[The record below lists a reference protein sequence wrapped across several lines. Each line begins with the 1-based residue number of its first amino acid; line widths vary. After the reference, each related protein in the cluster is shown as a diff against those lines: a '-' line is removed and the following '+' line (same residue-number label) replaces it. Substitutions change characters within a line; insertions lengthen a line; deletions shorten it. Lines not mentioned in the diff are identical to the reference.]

1 MPHHYD
7 AIIIG
12 AAHNGLTSA
21 CYLAKGGPKIV
32 AVVVTAAFCLLMGDC
47 CFAAEALFY
56 RASRNYNKEGSLGSV
71 YRRELESRMFT
82 HPAWGERLYLSYDN
96 PGINETIEVYSKPN
110 GSPWLSYRR
119 AVPSLTR
126 LIRDRLFGA
135 NFDLKRQLDAVQ
147 IIDHEVALPEEVA
160 SEIKLLWRTMLSGL
174 AKPPPQ
180 EPKKQGGFVTRTIYF
195 NAVVIIG
202 FAKEDNTVKTGSIPM
217 KVHKTQAYREFADIV
232 DNLIRASQRSAGA
245 RDPVSARLP
254 VRMRNLRLH
263 LAGAKRGQI

>member
-12 AAHNGLTSA
+12 AGHNGLTCA
-21 CYLAKGGPKIV
+21 CYLARTGLKIV
-32 AVVVTAAFCLLMGDC
+32 AAVVTAAVSLIVGDC
-47 CFAAEALFY
+47 CFAHEALFY
-56 RASRNYNKEGSLGSV
+56 RASRNYNEEGSLGTV

-96 PGINETIEVYSKPN
+96 PNINETIEVYSKPD
-110 GSPWLSYRR
+110 GSPWLDYRR

-147 IIDHEVALPEEVA
+147 IIDHEVALPEELA
-160 SEIKLLWRTMLSGL
+160 SEIKLLWRAMLSGL
-174 AKPPPQ
+174 AKRPPE
-180 EPKKQGGFVTRTIYF
+180 EPKKQGGFVTRTIYL
-195 NAVVIIG
+195 NVVVIIG

-217 KVHKTQAYREFADIV
+217 NVHKTRAYREFADIV
-232 DNLIRASQRSAGA
+232 DNLIRASERGAGA
-245 RDPVSARLP
+245 RDPIWAQLP
-254 VRMRNLRLH
+254 ERIRNLRLH
-263 LAGAKRGQI
+263 LARAKRGEI

>member
-7 AIIIG
+7 AIVIG
-12 AAHNGLTSA
+12 AGHNGLTCA
-21 CYLAKGGPKIV
+21 CYLARAGLKIP
-32 AVVVTAAFCLLMGDC
+32 AAVVTAAVSLIVGDC
-47 CFAAEALFY
+47 CFAHEALFY
-56 RASRNYNKEGSLGSV
+56 RASRNYNEEGSLGTV

-96 PGINETIEVYSKPN
+96 PSINETIEVYSKPD
-110 GSPWLSYRR
+110 GSPWLNYRR

-147 IIDHEVALPEEVA
+147 IVDHEVALPEEVA

-174 AKPPPQ
+174 AKRPPE
-180 EPKKQGGFVTRTIYF
+180 EPKKQGGFVTRTIHL
-195 NAVVIIG
+195 NVVVIIG
-202 FAKEDNTVKTGSIPM
+202 FAKKDNTVKTGSIPM
-217 KVHKTQAYREFADIV
+217 KVHKTRTYREFADIV
-232 DNLIRASQRSAGA
+232 DNLIRASERGAGA
-245 RDPVSARLP
+245 RDPIWARLP
-254 VRMRNLRLH
+254 ERIRNLRLH